1 MEFAVRKL
9 SPKTLIRYA
18 STSRAAREST
28 TLERKRIAALKRFV
42 HRLALRHNARFF
54 NQRFPSNP
62 RLASP
67 LFRARIAAHARARMS
82 PARKQES
89 LARTRWQAA
98 RNAYGRYV
106 TRGYTNENWNRFLRV
121 HAKRGLSPINHRAA
135 ARMYN

>member
-9 SPKTLIRYA
+9 SPKSLIRYA
-18 STSRAAREST
+18 STSKAAREST

-54 NQRFPSNP
+54 NQRFPSHP

-82 PARKQES
+82 PSHRLESKKHARWMAS
-89 LARTRWQAA
+89 RAA
-98 RNAYGRYV
+98 YAKYLQNR
-106 TRGYTNENWNRFLRV
+106 TNESWNKFLRV
-121 HAKRGLSPINHRAA
+121 HAKRGLSPINRRAA
-135 ARMYN
+135 ANMYN

>member
-54 NQRFPSNP
+54 NQRFPSHP
-62 RLASP
+62 RLVSP

-82 PARKQES
+82 PASRLES
-89 LARTRWQAA
+89 KKRARWQAA
-98 RNAYGRYV
+98 RAAYSRYLQNS
-106 TRGYTNENWNRFLRV
+106 TNESWNRFLRV
-121 HAKRGLSPINHRAA
+121 HTKRGLSPINRRAA
-135 ARMYN
+135 ATMYN